1 MNKFI
6 KIIIFSVLLI
16 ISGIVYQTYYRP
28 PEISPVSASGRTIEI
43 NMRVLENKWQWSPDI
58 ISAKA
63 GDRVIL
69 KIFNEDS
76 YDHGFA
82 LEAFGIN
89 KRLFPKR
96 ETVIDFIVSKVGV
109 FSFYCSVPCGEGH
122 YKQTG
127 KLISESKNDHHG
139 GALKGQFIVTE

>member
-1 MNKFI
+1 MNKFFKMLI
-6 KIIIFSVLLI
+6 FAAFIIV
-16 ISGIVYQTYYRP
+16 SGVVYQNYYRP
-28 PEISPVSASGRTIEI
+28 PELNPVKASGKVVEI
-43 NMRVLENKWQWSPDI
+43 SMRVLENKWQWSPDVLT
-58 ISAKA
+58 AHA
-63 GDRVIL
+63 GDKVIL

-96 ETVIDFIVSKVGV
+96 ETVIDFLVSKVGT

-122 YKQTG
+122 YRQTG
-127 KLISESKNDHHG
+127 KFISEEG
-139 GALKGQFIVTE
+139 GAHQTLSGGFVATE

>member
-6 KIIIFSVLLI
+6 KIIIFAVFLI
-16 ISGIVYQTYYRP
+16 ISGVVYQAYYRP
-28 PEISPVSASGRTIEI
+28 PEIAPVAASGRTVEI
-43 NMRVLENKWQWSPDI
+43 NMRVLENKWQWSPNTI
-58 ISAKA
+58 AAKA

-69 KIFNEDS
+69 KIFNEDG

-96 ETVIDFIVSKVGV
+96 ETVIDFTVSKVGT

-122 YKQTG
+122 YQQTG
-127 KLISESKNDHHG
+127 KLVSEDSHG
-139 GALKGQFIVTE
+139 GLLKGQFIVTE